1 MTEGLATGVVLAL
14 EEEEE
19 EGVVVATVVPAPE
32 DCCCG
37 TKLDSYTQLLVLV
50 C

>member
-1 MTEGLATGVVLAL
+1 MTEGLVTGAVLAL

-19 EGVVVATVVPAPE
+19 GVVAATVMPASE

-37 TKLDSYTQLLVLV
+37 SRLDSYTQLLVLV

>member
-1 MTEGLATGVVLAL
+1 MTEGLVTGAVPAL

-19 EGVVVATVVPAPE
+19 GAVVATVLPASE

-37 TKLDSYTQLLVLV
+37 TRLDSYAQLLVLV